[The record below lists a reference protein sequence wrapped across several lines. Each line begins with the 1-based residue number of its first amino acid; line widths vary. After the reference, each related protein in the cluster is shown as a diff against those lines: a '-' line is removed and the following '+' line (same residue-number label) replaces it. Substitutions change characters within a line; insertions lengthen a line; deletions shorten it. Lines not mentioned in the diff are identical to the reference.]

1 LRIDLYAL
9 QHIAAALYLAAGI
22 GAMLGL
28 SLGAPRVLHGSRW
41 GLGLGACVQGVAF
54 ATLHRLDPAP
64 ALTDLAQAVAVMAWL
79 GVIFTLA
86 LLTRFRLPGFV
97 PPLAFVAFL
106 AAFGTTLS
114 QPELDA
120 AGQAAGSIPHAHVL
134 LASAGF
140 AALGIAGLAGIF
152 FLLEHRALKR
162 HRSLSARLPLPL
174 PSLEALD
181 RVNRV
186 ALSTGF
192 PLLTLG
198 VLTGSLWLDSRSGM
212 LWSGSLHEAWTV
224 IAWAVYLGL
233 VALRFAG
240 RQGARQAAASAV
252 AGFAFLVFAVVG
264 VGLVS

>member
-1 LRIDLYAL
+1 LYAL

-28 SLGAPRVLHGSRW
+28 SLGAPRVLRGARW
-41 GLGLGACVQGVAF
+41 GLGLGAAVQGLAF
-54 ATLHRLDPAP
+54 ATLHRLDAAP
-64 ALTDLAQAVAVMAWL
+64 ALTDLAQAIAVMAWL

-86 LLTRFRLPGFV
+86 LLARFRLPGFV
-97 PPLAFVAFL
+97 PPLAFIAFL

-114 QPELDA
+114 QPELNS
-120 AGQAAGSIPHAHVL
+120 AGQTAGSLPHAHVL

-140 AALGIAGLAGIF
+140 AALGVAGLAGFF
-152 FLLEHRALKR
+152 FLLEHRALKQR
-162 HRSLSARLPLPL
+162 RSRSGRIPL

-198 VLTGSLWLDSRSGM
+198 VLTGSLWLDSQSGM
-212 LWSGSLHEAWTV
+212 LWSGSLHEAWTI

-233 VALRFAG
+233 VTLRFG
-240 RQGARQAAASAV
+240 SDQGARQAAASAV
-252 AGFAFLVFAVVG
+252 AGFAFLLFAVVG